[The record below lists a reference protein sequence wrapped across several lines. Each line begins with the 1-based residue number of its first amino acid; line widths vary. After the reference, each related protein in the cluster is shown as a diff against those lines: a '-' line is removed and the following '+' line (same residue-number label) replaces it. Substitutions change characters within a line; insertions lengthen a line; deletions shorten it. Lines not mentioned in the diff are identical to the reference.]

1 MERATLE
8 SADPKLAR
16 RGVRWLFATM
26 GFGCVGLGYLGLVV
40 PGMPATVFFLVALWS
55 FQRSC
60 PAFERWLLE
69 KSPARG
75 VLQDWQRDRSMSL
88 GAKRAALAMLWL
100 SVSASAALLVLRG
113 RPLWIPIAIVAA
125 GAVGTAV
132 ILRVRTKPRR

>member
-8 SADPKLAR
+8 RTDTKLAH
-16 RGVRWLFATM
+16 RGVRWLFAAM
-26 GFGCVGLGYLGLVV
+26 GVGCVGLGYLGLVV
-40 PGMPATVFFLVALWS
+40 PGMPATVFFLIALWS

-88 GAKRAALAMLWL
+88 RTKRVALAMLWL
-100 SVSASAALLVLRG
+100 SVSASAVVLVVRD
-113 RPLWIPIAIVAA
+113 RPLWVPAAIVAA
-125 GAVGTAV
+125 GAVGTWV
-132 ILRVRTKPRR
+132 ILRVRTKVRD

>member
-1 MERATLE
+1 MERTTLE

-16 RGVRWLFATM
+16 RGVRWLFAAM
-26 GFGCVGLGYLGLVV
+26 GVGCVGLGYLGLVL
-40 PGMPATVFFLVALWS
+40 PGMPATVFFLIALWS

-69 KSPARG
+69 KSPARA

-88 GAKRAALAMLWL
+88 RAKRAALTMLWL
-100 SVSASAALLVLRG
+100 SVSFSAALLVLRE
-113 RPLWIPIAIVAA
+113 RPLWVPIAVVAA

-132 ILRVRTKPRR
+132 ILRVRTKPQS